1 MNNLDLQYQQLLQD
15 ILLEGK
21 EKTDRFGTGTKSVF
35 GKQIGRKMVKD
46 FHFLQQED
54 DAIKSIMM
62 RT

>member
-35 GKQIGRKMVKD
+35 GKQIGRKIVKD
-46 FHFLQQED
+46 FTSYN
-54 DAIKSIMM
+54 KKMM
-62 RT
+62 SNQS